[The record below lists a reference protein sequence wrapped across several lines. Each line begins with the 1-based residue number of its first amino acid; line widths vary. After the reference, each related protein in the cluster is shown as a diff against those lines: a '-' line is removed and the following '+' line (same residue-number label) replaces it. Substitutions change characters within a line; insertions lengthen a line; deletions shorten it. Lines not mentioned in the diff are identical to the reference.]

1 MIRYSSALFMLLVI
15 TSLGAQASNLSNA
28 QDRQWNFTVYLDD
41 KEIGYHRF
49 IVDQDT
55 EYKRVVSE
63 AQFDV
68 KIWFVNAYEYRH
80 YNRETWENGCLVK
93 VNAATDDNGDL
104 SQVVAQ
110 RQDGQLVF
118 TRPDQKQ
125 LEGCVRS
132 YAYWSPDLLN
142 TQSLLN
148 TQTGEYQDV
157 DVEYVGQDRV
167 MVRNRLQ
174 EAKHYQIRN
183 AEFVIDLWYSDDNQ
197 WLALQS
203 STENGATLRYRIQ

>member
-1 MIRYSSALFMLLVI
+1 MKTLMLMLFLMLTAFTG
-15 TSLGAQASNLSNA
+15 TSLASTVVSNF
-28 QDRQWNFTVYLDD
+28 DREWHFTVYLDD
-41 KEIGYHRF
+41 REIGYHRF
-49 IVDQDT
+49 VVDYDA
-55 EYKRVVSE
+55 EHKRVVSE

-68 KIWFVNAYEYRH
+68 KIWFINAYEYRH
-80 YNRETWENGCLVK
+80 YNLETWKDGCLVK
-93 VNAATDDNGDL
+93 VNAATDDNGEL

-110 RQDGQLVF
+110 HSDGQLVF
-118 TRPDQKQ
+118 SRPDKKQ
-125 LEGCVRS
+125 LEGCIRS
-132 YAYWSPDLLN
+132 YAYWSPDLLD
-142 TQSLLN
+142 TQRLLN

-157 DVEYVGQDRV
+157 QVDYIGQDNV

-174 EAKHYQIRN
+174 DAKRYQIRN